1 MRGGISLFDIQ
12 KKAASFT
19 KGRQLD
25 AITGVIIHTGLNDSG
40 EEVTYSA
47 GNSTGYVLE
56 VDCPTGSQIIANGI
70 LASLKLR
77 GFRYQPFEADSAL
90 IDPACE
96 IGDNITANGVQ
107 SIIFSRDSV
116 FGRLM
121 RSTVSAPYDEE
132 VDHEFTYEP
141 RTQREFKRESAYA
154 RSRITQTENE
164 ISFEVTRATSAEGEL
179 SSRISLTSTEIKAEV
194 TRASAAEGTLAGR
207 ISINA
212 DAITSEVTRA
222 KNAEGSLGTRI
233 DQRLDSI
240 TLSVSSASG
249 SSTFTIKDGS
259 TTLDTKTLDL
269 TVKAVNITGKLTV
282 GQLADGSVVT
292 SSKTETEYY
301 LSTSSSSA
309 TGGSWSTTVPTWAS
323 GKYIWTRQKTTDTRN
338 DSTTS
343 VTYSPQNG
351 AYDKNLTTALSTAS
365 TAVSDAGTAN
375 TNALSATKRTSVIYC
390 STSGG
395 SAPTAPTAWVTNAT
409 GNQNVW
415 TLVRPEYNSS
425 YPALYIAQ
433 QSETVGGTYS
443 CSTPKID
450 ATTTVIDG
458 AHIITGTIDASKISV
473 DNLQAISATLA
484 GWTLNVTSIRKTVD
498 DYRVA
503 LIAPENPSGT
513 DYAFYVQGKNNSSW
527 RNMWYVLYNGKMYAR
542 DADIAGKV
550 TATSGTI
557 GGVSIENGV
566 LTGIQAVNIAGKTIT
581 ASEIAADTITH
592 SEVAYNTLTTGCM
605 NSGINTSL
613 GWGDSYGYAVN
624 GTSGASSFYVTSL
637 YIGSNVMRGTYG
649 GSQRALTLQ
658 EITATSGKYLVY
670 ALKTA

>member
-1 MRGGISLFDIQ
+1 MFDIQ

-40 EEVTYSA
+40 EEVTYAS
-47 GNSTGYVLE
+47 GDSTGYVLE
-56 VDCPTGSQIIANGI
+56 VDCPTGSQEVADGV

-107 SIIFSRDSV
+107 SIIFSLDKV

-132 VDHEFTYEP
+132 VDHEFNYEP
-141 RTQREFKRESAYA
+141 RTEREFKRESAYA
-154 RSRITQTENE
+154 RSRIKQTENE
-164 ISFEVTRATSAEGEL
+164 ISFEVTRATTAEGTL
-179 SSRISLTSTEIKAEV
+179 SSRISINANAITAEV
-194 TRASAAEGTLAGR
+194 TRATA
-207 ISINA
+207 
-212 DAITSEVTRA
+212 SES
-222 KNAEGSLGTRI
+222 NLGTRI
-233 DQRLDSI
+233 EQRLDGI
-240 TLSVSSASG
+240 TLTAFSSAG

-343 VTYSPQNG
+343 VTYSPSQNG
-351 AYDKNLTTALSTAS
+351 AYDKNLTEANANAISAS
-365 TAVSDAGTAN
+365 
-375 TNALSATKRTSVIYC
+375 KRTSVIYC

-433 QSETVGGTYS
+433 QSETVGGTYA

-458 AHIITGTIDASKISV
+458 AHILTGTIDAAKISV
-473 DNLQAISATLA
+473 DNLQAISASLA
-484 GWTLNVTSIRKTVD
+484 GWTLSASAIRKTVENKYD
-498 DYRVA
+498 IY
-503 LIAPENPSGT
+503 LQAPASPS
-513 DYAFYVQGKNNSSW
+513 DSSNAFVVKTYDTSSSSW
-527 RNMWYVLYNGKMYAR
+527 INMFFVRYNGLVYAKNAR
-542 DADIAGKV
+542 IEGQI

-557 GGVSIENGV
+557 GGCSIENGV
-566 LTGIQAVNIAGKTIT
+566 LKIANANIDNINATKIT
-581 ASEIAADTITH
+581 AGYLSIDRIETGSITNTEIKN
-592 SEVAYNTLTTGCM
+592 NTLS
-605 NSGINTSL
+605 SGKMTSGVNTSL
-613 GWGDSYGYAVN
+613 GWGDAYGDSGLDDAIDAN
-624 GTSGASSFYVTSL
+624 SGTGVSFFRCT
-637 YIGSNVMRGTYG
+637 
-649 GSQRALTLQ
+649 TLQ
-658 EITATSGKYLVY
+658 ATNFTFNSSSITKRYIKINNINYPVLGWGTWPS
-670 ALKTA
+670 